1 MSDEEPTCFDAIE
14 LSDVAIQGYIREN
27 IDNIVL
33 GREGKFYCY
42 SRKRMYKD
50 IEDLKNIS
58 VACKEGVPDGVIG
71 VRSYVSRRDVP
82 WLFRIVGMPYAAY
95 MTEADLKMITEDTL
109 EDEAVPGMFI
119 LTRELRTVPRVQ
131 SFNVL
136 LGSDWIGANHC
147 NSGSSFTLYKVEPV
161 YDRRFSYTSENK
173 EQEAAQL
180 ISEYEKST
188 SIFQKA
194 AQKIINQ
201 FETTTTSLPSRPS
214 YAPSRNR
221 SPSPPPSNWRGSPS
235 PPSSNWRGSPSNWR
249 RLLE

>member
-1 MSDEEPTCFDAIE
+1 
-14 LSDVAIQGYIREN
+14 
-27 IDNIVL
+27 
-33 GREGKFYCY
+33 
-42 SRKRMYKD
+42 MYKD

-58 VACKEGVPDGVIG
+58 VDMQRRCAGWCDRSSVVCFAKRRAVVI
-71 VRSYVSRRDVP
+71 SHRRHA
-82 WLFRIVGMPYAAY
+82 ICAY

-201 FETTTTSLPSRPS
+201 FEPTTTPAIKTIH
-214 YAPSRNR
+214 APSRHRIPVTTITLARITSSSLLPPPLRR
-221 SPSPPPSNWRGSPS
+221 SPSPTG
-235 PPSSNWRGSPSNWR
+235 
-249 RLLE
+249 RLTLEQYG